1 MKELTVDEIKKI
13 YSENSFIKCRKY
25 YDIVI
30 KCRKY
35 YDIDFWCMIPL
46 VVVNEKGE
54 KTTVCRWGI
63 NSNEELQME
72 SGKFKGNFISLK
84 KYQKN
89 ESYYKK
95 IYC

>member
-1 MKELTVDEIKKI
+1 MKKLTVDEVKKI
-13 YSENSFIKCRKY
+13 YIKNSF
-25 YDIVI
+25 I

-54 KTTVCRWGI
+54 KTTVYSWVL

-84 KYQKN
+84 QYKNN

>member
-25 YDIVI
+25 W
-30 KCRKY
+30 
-35 YDIDFWCMIPL
+35 DIDFWCMIPL

-54 KTTVCRWGI
+54 KTTVYRWGI

-84 KYQKN
+84 QYKNN

>member
-25 YDIVI
+25 YDI
-30 KCRKY
+30 
-35 YDIDFWCMIPL
+35 DFWGMIPL

>member
-1 MKELTVDEIKKI
+1 MKKLTVDEVKKI
-13 YSENSFIKCRKY
+13 YSENSF
-25 YDIVI
+25 I

>member
-25 YDIVI
+25 
-30 KCRKY
+30 C
-35 YDIDFWCMIPL
+35 DIDFWRMIPL

-54 KTTVCRWGI
+54 KTTVYRWAI